1 MTSAPRTVGRH
12 IVASPQALAAAL
24 ARLETEDAAALP
36 LLSPQ
41 GCQAL
46 LAASESLSYRAA
58 KPVIGKGE
66 RTVYQ
71 DFEICMPV
79 PQGSLFHACAEA
91 VQQLLPPALAELDE
105 PPLAAAPPLNDLVVQ
120 RYAAGSRGI
129 TPHRDHV
136 RYRNL
141 VAIVTLAGQARFFV
155 CRERSGTDAREV
167 AIPPGSLLLMRAPG
181 FAGRSDRPFHF
192 LSDVTST
199 RVCVGIR
206 HDVEADTPD

>member
-12 IVASPQALAAAL
+12 IVATPQTLATAL
-24 ARLETEDAAALP
+24 ARLKTEDAAALP

-58 KPVIGKGE
+58 KPVIGEGE

-71 DFEICMPV
+71 DFEICMQV

-206 HDVEADTPD
+206 HDVEADTGD

>member
-1 MTSAPRTVGRH
+1 VSA
-12 IVASPQALAAAL
+12 
-24 ARLETEDAAALP
+24 TE
-36 LLSPQ
+36 
-41 GCQAL
+41 
-46 LAASESLSYRAA
+46 
-58 KPVIGKGE
+58 K
-66 RTVYQ
+66 
-71 DFEICMPV
+71 
-79 PQGSLFHACAEA
+79 GSLLVFSKVELRWTEGAPA
-91 VQQLLPPALAELDE
+91 VYTLAQDTFIDLANDHPEDVQVQMYFINGD
-105 PPLAAAPPLNDLVVQ
+105 PPLAAAPSLNDLVVQ

-206 HDVEADTPD
+206 HDVQADTPD

>member
-1 MTSAPRTVGRH
+1 LTEAHRTVERH
-12 IVASPQALAAAL
+12 IVATPQTLAASL
-24 ARLETEDAAALP
+24 ARLEAEDAAALP
-36 LLSPQ
+36 LLSSQ

-46 LAASESLSYRAA
+46 LAASESLSYRPA
-58 KPVIGKGE
+58 KPVIGAGE
-66 RTVYQ
+66 RAVYQ

-91 VQQLLPPALAELDE
+91 VQQLLPLALAELDE

-120 RYAAGSRGI
+120 RYAPGSRGI

-136 RYRNL
+136 RYRDL

-206 HDVEADTPD
+206 HDVEAGTPD

>member
-1 MTSAPRTVGRH
+1 LNAAPGSFAWQILAT
-12 IVASPQALAAAL
+12 PQTLAAAL
-24 ARLETEDAAALP
+24 AKLEAEDAVALP

-41 GCQAL
+41 GCRAL
-46 LAASESLSYRAA
+46 LAASESLTYRQA
-58 KPVIGKGE
+58 KPVIGEGE
-66 RTVYQ
+66 RAVHQ

-79 PQGSLFHACAEA
+79 PQGSLIHACAAA
-91 VQQLLPPALAELDE
+91 VEQLLPPALAELRE

-120 RYAAGSRGI
+120 RYATGSRGI
-129 TPHRDHV
+129 SAHRDHV
-136 RYRNL
+136 RYRDL

-155 CRERSGTDAREV
+155 CRERSGIDAREV
-167 AIPPGSLLLMRAPG
+167 PIPPGSLLLMRAPG